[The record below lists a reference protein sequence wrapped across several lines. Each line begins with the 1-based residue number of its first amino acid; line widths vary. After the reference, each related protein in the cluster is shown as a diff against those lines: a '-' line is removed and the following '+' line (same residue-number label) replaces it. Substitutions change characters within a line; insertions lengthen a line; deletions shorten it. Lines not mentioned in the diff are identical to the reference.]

1 MKKLSK
7 VLALVLTVAL
17 LVSTTVLTGIF
28 AASADGL
35 NKTTLYD
42 GDVTLTVTVKN
53 YIGAVDNATINT
65 AIRNDIKA
73 NGTITGD
80 EYYEII
86 TTGYMDGPSGYSVA
100 GFVTGDYEFW
110 GNDKAAGCATV
121 GTSAGTT
128 KQICAA
134 GDTDKKG
141 NLLAPYMNSSETKL
155 AYFSDAEGSTTDT
168 VYVTHV
174 TVNVYRGQ
182 GGSTPTQPS
191 QSQSTPSQSTPTQ
204 STPTPTQSTPTPT
217 QSVGGL
223 NKIAL
228 YDGDIT
234 QTITIKNYIGA
245 VNDATISSAIRNDL
259 KANGTIEGDEYYEI
273 ITTGYMDG
281 PSGYAVAGFVTGD
294 FEFWGNDKAAGCA
307 TVGTSAGT
315 TKQICAAGDTDKKGN
330 LLAPDMNDQF
340 SQLAY
345 FSDAEGST
353 TDTVYVTHITINV
366 YRAGGTAPSQSEST
380 PSQSE
385 STPSQSEST
394 PSASESTPSASESTP
409 SASESTPSASESVV
423 DPTETGVIV
432 DPTETGIDV
441 AYGDANNDGA
451 INMKDVLAL
460 RKLIAGM
467 DVEINLAAADVNQ
480 DGSINMKD
488 VLVIRKMLAGIPV

>member
-28 AASADGL
+28 SASADGL

-42 GDVTLTVTVKN
+42 GDVTLTVTIKN

-141 NLLAPYMNSSETKL
+141 NLLAP
-155 AYFSDAEGSTTDT
+155 
-168 VYVTHV
+168 
-174 TVNVYRGQ
+174 
-182 GGSTPTQPS
+182 
-191 QSQSTPSQSTPTQ
+191 
-204 STPTPTQSTPTPT
+204 
-217 QSVGGL
+217 
-223 NKIAL
+223 
-228 YDGDIT
+228 
-234 QTITIKNYIGA
+234 
-245 VNDATISSAIRNDL
+245 
-259 KANGTIEGDEYYEI
+259 
-273 ITTGYMDG
+273 
-281 PSGYAVAGFVTGD
+281 
-294 FEFWGNDKAAGCA
+294 
-307 TVGTSAGT
+307 
-315 TKQICAAGDTDKKGN
+315 
-330 LLAPDMNDQF
+330 DMNDQF
-340 SQLAY
+340 TQLAY
-345 FSDAEGST
+345 FSDAEGSS

-366 YRAGGTAPSQSEST
+366 YRAGGAAPSQSEST
-380 PSQSE
+380 PSE
-385 STPSQSEST
+385 STPSE
-394 PSASESTPSASESTP
+394 
-409 SASESTPSASESVV
+409 SESVV
-423 DPTETGVIV
+423 DPTETGAEPSESVV

-441 AYGDANNDGA
+441 VYGDANNDGA

-467 DVEINLAAADVNQ
+467 DVEINLAAADLNQ

-488 VLVIRKMLAGIPV
+488 VLVIRKMLAGLPV

>member
-1 MKKLSK
+1 MKKVSA
-7 VLALVLTVAL
+7 VLAIVLSLAL
-17 LVSTTVLTGIF
+17 LVSTVVATGVSV
-28 AASADGL
+28 SAGTGL
-35 NKTTLYD
+35 QKITLFG
-42 GDVTLTVTVKN
+42 GDVDLSVTIRN
-53 YIGAVDNATINT
+53 YNGAVNDATINS

-73 NGTITGD
+73 NGTIT
-80 EYYEII
+80 
-86 TTGYMDGPSGYSVA
+86 
-100 GFVTGDYEFW
+100 
-110 GNDKAAGCATV
+110 
-121 GTSAGTT
+121 
-128 KQICAA
+128 
-134 GDTDKKG
+134 
-141 NLLAPYMNSSETKL
+141 
-155 AYFSDAEGSTTDT
+155 
-168 VYVTHV
+168 
-174 TVNVYRGQ
+174 
-182 GGSTPTQPS
+182 
-191 QSQSTPSQSTPTQ
+191 
-204 STPTPTQSTPTPT
+204 
-217 QSVGGL
+217 
-223 NKIAL
+223 
-228 YDGDIT
+228 
-234 QTITIKNYIGA
+234 
-245 VNDATISSAIRNDL
+245 
-259 KANGTIEGDEYYEI
+259 GDEYYEI

-294 FEFWGNDKAAGCA
+294 FEFWGSDKAAGCA

-366 YRAGGTAPSQSEST
+366 YRAGGTT

-385 STPSQSEST
+385 T
-394 PSASESTPSASESTP
+394 TPSASESTP